1 MLLTRSPLIHT
12 HHKGRRFTVRLACV
26 KHAASVRP
34 EPGSNSPNKT
44 NKNPNQP
51 HTTSTEPA
59 RATVRKSPENQTTW
73 PHPTPTTEARQTKT
87 KQAPKNHTKR
97 AAPQDPWHKKHDT
110 LSSSQTTHSQEKPT
124 NQTGPRASLKAPENL
139 TTKISN
145 LSTRFTVN
153 QTATLETLER
163 KDPSPPNQNQFKEP
177 ALCGSGNYLSP
188 TGPRAV
194 NPKTRAPQHI
204 FRRPS

>member
-1 MLLTRSPLIHT
+1 MRLSRRRGQVTHVLLTRSPLIHT

-110 LSSSQTTHSQEKPT
+110 LSSSQTTHPARSH
-124 NQTGPRASLKAPENL
+124 RSLTA
-139 TTKISN
+139 
-145 LSTRFTVN
+145 STRPGEQLRYCRGPTVP
-153 QTATLETLER
+153 TSSRRPLPSITPAG
-163 KDPSPPNQNQFKEP
+163 DPLLRIAAAWVSPEARPVRQ
-177 ALCGSGNYLSP
+177 
-188 TGPRAV
+188 RAV
-194 NPKTRAPQHI
+194 L
-204 FRRPS
+204 